1 MGITLSGY
9 NYTLKSKTGTSNSTA
24 DCLSPF
30 PKNCKN
36 DYSKLENLMLLTDLV
51 EPPITSLEIKNE
63 SAKDP
68 IISQVTHYVHFG
80 WPTEKSLSPAI
91 DLIKIIK

>member
-1 MGITLSGY
+1 
-9 NYTLKSKTGTSNSTA
+9 
-24 DCLSPF
+24 
-30 PKNCKN
+30 
-36 DYSKLENLMLLTDLV
+36 MLLTDLV

>member
-9 NYTLKSKTGTSNSTA
+9 SYTLKSKTRTSNSNA

-30 PKNCKN
+30 PKNCEN
-36 DYSKLENLMLLTDLV
+36 EYSKLENLMLLTDLV

-68 IISQVTHYVHFG
+68 IISQVRHYVHFG
-80 WPTEKSLSPAI
+80 WPTEKSLGPAI
-91 DLIKIIK
+91 DLIKIVK